1 MFDVGDLVVCVD
13 AHSPPKYVSQRALPY
28 SAAAQAFLVNGR
40 YYRVTDT
47 DLTGEHVRLQGD
59 PYPAGITGG
68 FRAVRFRKINAPDTE
83 VSRLIRACKPVRE
96 GQPA

>member
-13 AHSPPKYVSQRALPY
+13 GIEGPDDGQEKDSDHVYVGDVLRISEIDHVADDI
-28 SAAAQAFLVNGR
+28 
-40 YYRVTDT
+40 DT
-47 DLTGEHVRLQGD
+47 DPVTLWFETKPKHSYPSRYFEKLT
-59 PYPAGITGG
+59 
-68 FRAVRFRKINAPDTE
+68 APDTE

>member
-13 AHSPPKYVSQRALPY
+13 AGTAGQSG
-28 SAAAQAFLVNGR
+28 LVATELKTGQH
-40 YYRVTDT
+40 YRVAEVYEYNDGPGVNLDGVFTER
-47 DLTGEHVRLQGD
+47 GR
-59 PYPAGITGG
+59 G
-68 FRAVRFRKINAPDTE
+68 FYAWRFRKVDAPDTE

>member
-13 AHSPPKYVSQRALPY
+13 AHSPPKYAPAMTPAEI
-28 SAAAQAFLVNGR
+28 AAVLGYLRHGA
-40 YYRVTDT
+40 YYRISAIPGPRLCRLEGGAWPQR
-47 DLTGEHVRLQGD
+47 DL
-59 PYPAGITGG
+59 GG
-68 FRAVRFRKINAPDTE
+68 YGVQRFRKIDAPDTE